1 MSKAQKNDPLTDEL
15 AMLYA
20 KKDNDPYLDFEDLP
34 PEIYQ
39 PKPATPEL
47 AEKVARELKKQKR
60 RLPKKHPIRRV
71 LLIAAILLTL
81 ITVPVVAINW
91 EKIAAFF
98 VQSWDTHTTVG
109 NSPLASEELPPE
121 NWDALYMPSW
131 LPAGFYPEATN
142 IHTSYIEVLFGS
154 NDSKIHFILLQGGSD
169 FQMELDTE
177 FADAEPIQMNGL
189 TGIIVEQDGIVKLA
203 WGAAPQFLLSGPLP
217 QEDMIR
223 IAESVQ
229 PPAEN
234 KS

>member
-1 MSKAQKNDPLTDEL
+1 MNKRQFPTGQELQEILEEAQVQREIQRYIKKKAPDLELLDREL
-15 AMLYA
+15 ARDSNYQ
-20 KKDNDPYLDFEDLP
+20 NVLP
-34 PEIYQ
+34 IYH
-39 PKPATPEL
+39 
-47 AEKVARELKKQKR
+47 R
-60 RLPKKHPIRRV
+60 HPIRRIAV
-71 LLIAAILLTL
+71 LIALLL
-81 ITVPVVAINW
+81 ALSSVPVVAMNW

-98 VQSWDTHTTVG
+98 VRSWETHTTVG

-189 TGIIVEQDGIVKLA
+189 TGIIVEQEGIVKLA

-234 KS
+234 K